1 MQIWSARAG
10 SVHFRSPVT
19 FDTPWSPAQ
28 QVGILASDSD
38 GSLVNLCRIQA
49 NLCVQCRH
57 PAKVGL
63 GRWQA
68 QGAPGQQYCWAFI
81 HAIEVAAIAQPVV
94 IAAECSDEIA
104 EHPLLKSLRHCS
116 KHLDFVGLGRRSHRT
131 RIWLTIPGHHG
142 CPRGRGLMF
151 RPNQLDFLL
160 HSKLLRRLG
169 MTLRTTSA
177 FRRVN
182 QLVLSESEK
191 VIYDDPTLLP
201 GDKRKRDEGDINVR
215 NHILWARVPK
225 GHEPLPTLCVSYSS

>member
-38 GSLVNLCRIQA
+38 WSLVRY
-49 NLCVQCRH
+49 RS
-57 PAKVGL
+57 
-63 GRWQA
+63 
-68 QGAPGQQYCWAFI
+68 I